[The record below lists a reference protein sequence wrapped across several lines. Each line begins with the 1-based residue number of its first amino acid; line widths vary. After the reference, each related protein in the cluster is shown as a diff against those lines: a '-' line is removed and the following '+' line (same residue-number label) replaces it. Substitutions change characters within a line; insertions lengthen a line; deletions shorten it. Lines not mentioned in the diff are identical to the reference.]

1 MGPVWQDAGV
11 LLWRQKKKNEE
22 EMSTEMGEKRKTQS
36 RQSHLDTGPQT
47 PEAYASLVSLVMA
60 F

>member
-1 MGPVWQDAGV
+1 MKG
-11 LLWRQKKKNEE
+11 EE
-22 EMSTEMGEKRKTQS
+22 
-36 RQSHLDTGPQT
+36 RQSHLDTEPQI